1 MNLNKSDYFILD
13 TMYKNK
19 CVNRICSLTKQ
30 KLAKKCELSV
40 YKISSTMKMFQNMG
54 LVEEGAREIREKTY
68 YLTEEGI
75 ELAEKISKETEKPR
89 VIKLQVITLTKMI

>member
-1 MNLNKSDYFILD
+1 MNLNKSDYFILG
-13 TMYKNK
+13 TMYKKK

-75 ELAEKISKETEKPR
+75 ELAEKISKETEKIYD
-89 VIKLQVITLTKMI
+89 IKIKEMENEGE